1 MEVRIARNSLELR
14 VRDDHGRLSVEF
26 HAPKPGSLKP
36 EKRNGVCLKGEDIE
50 FFAGM
55 LLDPTVPNAHGNVDL
70 KEPYPY
76 ILQVKWDDSHRTLS
90 FFPWEEGGAIERIR
104 LSPLEAWKIGKL
116 AERTAL
122 INHLIR
128 RLAMEG

>member
-1 MEVRIARNSLELR
+1 MEVRIARNSLELL

-55 LLDPTVPNAHGNVDL
+55 LLDPTVVDQAGKVDL
-70 KEPYPY
+70 KEPYPF
-76 ILQVKWDDSHRTLS
+76 IVRVKWDGTHRIL
-90 FFPWEEGGAIERIR
+90 FFLPWQEGGPVESVR

-128 RLAMEG
+128 RLAIEE

>member
-1 MEVRIARNSLELR
+1 MKVVITREKQELMVCDNR
-14 VRDDHGRLSVEF
+14 GRLSVEF
-26 HAPKPGSLKP
+26 YALRPGSLKP
-36 EKRNGVCLKGEDIE
+36 EKRNGVSLKGEDIE

-55 LLDPTVPNAHGNVDL
+55 LLDPAVPNAHGNVDL

-76 ILQVKWDDSHRTLS
+76 ILRVKWDDAHRTLS
-90 FFPWEEGGAIERIR
+90 FFPWEEGGVIEHIR

-128 RLAMEG
+128 RLAMER